1 MTVSLT
7 MIVIIVVTGI
17 VMIDMVIT
25 EPLPLSHSA
34 YSPVLGIDFKF
45 RYNILPLLLRDIA

>member
-1 MTVSLT
+1 
-7 MIVIIVVTGI
+7 MIVIIVITGI

-45 RYNILPLLLRDIA
+45 RYNILPLLLRDVA